1 METTHDGASNPLAL
15 SPAPCCHMEDGGGGD
30 AYAGQPVAGAR
41 WRYKPPVRFFVFLF
55 FFDESLLALDEDK
68 QHMSPPTPPSRRTRV
83 TAVADAAN

>member
-1 METTHDGASNPLAL
+1 METTHDGASNLLAL

-30 AYAGQPVAGAR
+30 AYAGQPVAGAC
-41 WRYKPPVRFFVFLF
+41 WRYKPPVRFVLFF